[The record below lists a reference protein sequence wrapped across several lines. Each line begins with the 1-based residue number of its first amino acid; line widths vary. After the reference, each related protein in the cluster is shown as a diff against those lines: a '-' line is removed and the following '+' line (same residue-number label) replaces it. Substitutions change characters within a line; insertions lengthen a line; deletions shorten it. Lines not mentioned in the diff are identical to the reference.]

1 MLNNIKDPE
10 LTQKFF
16 GFVNPNKTKQIIKY
30 NKNIQGNI
38 QGKMVKECDADGKL
52 KYEGEVLGEKRNGKG
67 REYYKNGQLMFE
79 GEFKNGKRW
88 NGRAYDPK
96 GNAAG
101 ELVEGNGLMKEY
113 DYASGVLIFDGQYF
127 NGERKI

>member
-38 QGKMVKECDADGKL
+38 QGKMVKECDPDGKL
-52 KYEGEVLGEKRNGKG
+52 KFEGEVLGEKRNGKG

-88 NGRAYDPK
+88 NGRAYDPI
-96 GNAAG
+96 GNVAG
-101 ELVEGNGLMKEY
+101 ELVEGNGLMKDY